1 MVRLLLVHGASFLH
15 ISNKGVYYS
24 MWAEGMIQ
32 NGESLDCVAV
42 NSFFSWNIMDNQ
54 YRCSVSQIVSRKK
67 NYIIKLLNEQNN
79 KCGLAV
85 ETDRYCFMSM
95 TKPLETTEAILK
107 LINLIIQKKNCKP
120 RLPSWSFSTTPQ
132 EGALRGSWELRATS
146 SFRDKSA
153 RSSDRMR

>member
-1 MVRLLLVHGASFLH
+1 M
-15 ISNKGVYYS
+15 
-24 MWAEGMIQ
+24 
-32 NGESLDCVAV
+32 ESALT
-42 NSFFSWNIMDNQ
+42 
-54 YRCSVSQIVSRKK
+54 VSRLTVFSLGILWTINIDAVCRKLSQEKK

-95 TKPLETTEAILK
+95 TKPLGTTEAKLK